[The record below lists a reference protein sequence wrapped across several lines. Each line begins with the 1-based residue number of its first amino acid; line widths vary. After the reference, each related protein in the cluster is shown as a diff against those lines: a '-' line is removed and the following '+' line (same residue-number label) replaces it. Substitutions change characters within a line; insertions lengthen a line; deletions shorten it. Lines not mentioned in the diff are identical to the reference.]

1 MSLQQVL
8 AVSDVVIGAVPV
20 AEYKIK
26 TAWLKDGCVAVNV
39 AQEKNFEADVR
50 EKVTALSFR
59 LKQGFIGCFY
69 SLGFTEMQLPLGIS
83 RKYPRHR
90 STSPQSV
97 K

>member
-50 EKVTALSFR
+50 EKVRACLLLVPVFSCWV
-59 LKQGFIGCFY
+59 LLI
-69 SLGFTEMQLPLGIS
+69 
-83 RKYPRHR
+83 
-90 STSPQSV
+90 
-97 K
+97 